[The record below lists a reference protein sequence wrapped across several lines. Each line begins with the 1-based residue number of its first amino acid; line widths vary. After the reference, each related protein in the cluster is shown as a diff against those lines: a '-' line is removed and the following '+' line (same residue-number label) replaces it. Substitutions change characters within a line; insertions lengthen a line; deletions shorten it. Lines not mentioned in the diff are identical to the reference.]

1 MKDIYL
7 STQTT
12 LIITLGV
19 GAFFIALGYINLK
32 KVSDNKKSYIIGDRN
47 ESIFSLTT
55 SLSASALGAWILFGP
70 ASAATWGGIGAVIG
84 YALGT
89 AAPMLFLLNF
99 GPKIRREF
107 PNGMSLTEFVK
118 RRFGTGILKIILILI
133 LFYLTIFL
141 IAEVT
146 AIAFLLNLISKTPLW
161 ITSGLTLIICL
172 LYILRGG
179 FKLSIIT
186 DKYQFLIVLS
196 HNIIFYIFNFRK
208 FRNK

>member
-19 GAFFIALGYINLK
+19 GAFFIALGYRNLK
-32 KVSDNKKSYIIGDRN
+32 KVSDNKSYIIGDRN

-89 AAPMLFLLNF
+89 VAPMLFLLNF
-99 GPKIRREF
+99 GPKIGKSF
-107 PNGMSLTEFVK
+107 LT
-118 RRFGTGILKIILILI
+118 G
-133 LFYLTIFL
+133 
-141 IAEVT
+141 
-146 AIAFLLNLISKTPLW
+146 
-161 ITSGLTLIICL
+161 CL
-172 LYILRGG
+172 
-179 FKLSIIT
+179 
-186 DKYQFLIVLS
+186 
-196 HNIIFYIFNFRK
+196 
-208 FRNK
+208 